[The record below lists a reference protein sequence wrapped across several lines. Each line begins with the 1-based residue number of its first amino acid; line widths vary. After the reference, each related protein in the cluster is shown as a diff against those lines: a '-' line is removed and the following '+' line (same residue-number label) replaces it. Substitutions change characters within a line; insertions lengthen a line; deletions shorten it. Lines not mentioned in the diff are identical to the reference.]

1 MHVGSELLHLWLWST
16 KVAILSFLYSLKFRS
31 LMMSTYAKCCRAC
44 VLLYVYISLPLYSY
58 VCVYV
63 CVCVRDIER

>member
-1 MHVGSELLHLWLWST
+1 
-16 KVAILSFLYSLKFRS
+16 
-31 LMMSTYAKCCRAC
+31 MMSTYAKCCRAC

-63 CVCVRDIER
+63 CVCERYREIERKCVPQATALFGDILLL